1 VFATDGGGLSSTV
14 TVIINII
21 DINDTPPRFIKNNWT
36 IEVSSDHNLEE
47 PILQLRVEDNDLLEN
62 NYFNCQLLDSQL
74 SEEFMLMTNLD
85 GRCALF
91 MTKLLLNVVIN
102 SNNSLIRDLNVCVSD
117 NGPNPNL
124 LSDRSHSDCAAVTVT
139 LFQSNSNETY
149 LRRHFD
155 VNPCL
160 TIICI
165 NGGTC
170 VNDRQNSFGFKC
182 QCMNGFSGL
191 FCDKTDSNSNASN
204 DTVIIKLGNPAVIA
218 ILICLINA
226 LSEYFLTNN

>member
-1 VFATDGGGLSSTV
+1 VFATDGGGLSSTAS
-14 TVIINII
+14 VIINII

-36 IEVSSDHNLEE
+36 TEVSNDHNIEE
-47 PILQLRVEDNDLLEN
+47 PILHLKVEDKDLLEN
-62 NYFNCQLLDSQL
+62 NYFNCQLLNK
-74 SEEFMLMTNLD
+74 EFSYEFILMTNLD
-85 GRCALF
+85 GSCALF
-91 MTKLLLNVVIN
+91 MTKLLSNFVSN
-102 SNNSLIRDLNVCVSD
+102 SNNSLIRNLTVCVSD

-124 LSDRSHSDCAAVTVT
+124 LADSSHSDCALVTVT
-139 LFQSNSNETY
+139 LFQSNESY

-155 VNPCL
+155 VDPCL

-170 VNDRQNSFGFKC
+170 ANVAENSFGF
-182 QCMNGFSGL
+182 QCLCLNGFSGL
-191 FCDKTDSNSNASN
+191 FCDITDRNTNSN

-226 LSEYFLTNN
+226 LSEYFDK